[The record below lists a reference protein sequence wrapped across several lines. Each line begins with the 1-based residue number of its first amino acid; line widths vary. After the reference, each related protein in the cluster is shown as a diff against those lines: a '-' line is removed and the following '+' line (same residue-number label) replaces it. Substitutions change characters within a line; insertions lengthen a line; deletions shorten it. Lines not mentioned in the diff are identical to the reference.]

1 MVSTSDQHQITQIPG
16 DYLLYVGT
24 IDHPGKNGIA
34 LVRIFSKLSQQLQR
48 KVYIVYA
55 GKPGPGYAYITQEI
69 ESLGIK
75 YRVIFLGYVPDA
87 DLPDLYAN
95 CKVFIFPSRYEG
107 FGLPVIEAMYYGAP
121 VITANNSSLIEA
133 AGDAGLL
140 FDADDIDGMAMAV
153 EQICRDDDYRMQL
166 ILKGREH
173 IKQFSWEKNCRQ
185 WKDLINSWDK
195 SKNNAL

>member
-1 MVSTSDQHQITQIPG
+1 M
-16 DYLLYVGT
+16 
-24 IDHPGKNGIA
+24 
-34 LVRIFSKLSQQLQR
+34 
-48 KVYIVYA
+48 
-55 GKPGPGYAYITQEI
+55 
-69 ESLGIK
+69 
-75 YRVIFLGYVPDA
+75 
-87 DLPDLYAN
+87 
-95 CKVFIFPSRYEG
+95 
-107 FGLPVIEAMYYGAP
+107 PVIEAMYYGAP